1 MRCDARPGREM
12 HVRERVP
19 AGARAKRASE
29 KSGVHKDN
37 TCKEQEEKKE
47 MWKVKIKL
55 NNGTEISFPN
65 TFEDLI
71 TAGRFADAIA
81 EAYQF
86 ALERRVTNKIIT
98 EVE

>member
-1 MRCDARPGREM
+1 M
-12 HVRERVP
+12 
-19 AGARAKRASE
+19 
-29 KSGVHKDN
+29 KSVQFIISQK
-37 TCKEQEEKKE
+37 KSKVKEKKE

-65 TFEDLI
+65 IFDDLI

-81 EAYQF
+81 DAYQF
-86 ALERRVTNKIIT
+86 ALERRVTNKIFT

>member
-1 MRCDARPGREM
+1 M
-12 HVRERVP
+12 
-19 AGARAKRASE
+19 
-29 KSGVHKDN
+29 KSVQFIISQK
-37 TCKEQEEKKE
+37 KSKVKEKKE

-65 TFEDLI
+65 TFENLI

-86 ALERRVTNKIIT
+86 ALERRVTNKIFT

>member
-1 MRCDARPGREM
+1 M
-12 HVRERVP
+12 
-19 AGARAKRASE
+19 
-29 KSGVHKDN
+29 KSVQFIVSQK
-37 TCKEQEEKKE
+37 KKKVKEKKE

-65 TFEDLI
+65 TFEDII

-86 ALERRVTNKIIT
+86 ALERRVTNKIFT

>member
-1 MRCDARPGREM
+1 M
-12 HVRERVP
+12 
-19 AGARAKRASE
+19 
-29 KSGVHKDN
+29 KSVQFIISQK
-37 TCKEQEEKKE
+37 KSKVKEKKE

-81 EAYQF
+81 DAYQF
-86 ALERRVTNKIIT
+86 ALERRVTNKIFT

>member
-1 MRCDARPGREM
+1 M
-12 HVRERVP
+12 
-19 AGARAKRASE
+19 
-29 KSGVHKDN
+29 KSVQFIISQK
-37 TCKEQEEKKE
+37 KSKVKEKKE

>member
-1 MRCDARPGREM
+1 M
-12 HVRERVP
+12 
-19 AGARAKRASE
+19 
-29 KSGVHKDN
+29 KSVQFIISQK
-37 TCKEQEEKKE
+37 KSKVKEKKE

-65 TFEDLI
+65 TFENLI

>member
-1 MRCDARPGREM
+1 
-12 HVRERVP
+12 
-19 AGARAKRASE
+19 
-29 KSGVHKDN
+29 
-37 TCKEQEEKKE
+37 

-55 NNGTEISFPN
+55 NNGTEISFPH

-81 EAYQF
+81 DAYQF
-86 ALERRVTNKIIT
+86 APERRVTNKIFT

>member
-1 MRCDARPGREM
+1 M
-12 HVRERVP
+12 
-19 AGARAKRASE
+19 
-29 KSGVHKDN
+29 KSVQFIVSQK
-37 TCKEQEEKKE
+37 KSKVKEKKE

-65 TFEDLI
+65 IFEDLI

-81 EAYQF
+81 DAYQF
-86 ALERRVTNKIIT
+86 ALERRVTNKIFT

>member
-1 MRCDARPGREM
+1 M
-12 HVRERVP
+12 
-19 AGARAKRASE
+19 
-29 KSGVHKDN
+29 KSVQFIISQK
-37 TCKEQEEKKE
+37 KKKVKEKKE

-65 TFEDLI
+65 IFEDLI

-81 EAYQF
+81 DAYQF
-86 ALERRVTNKIIT
+86 ALERRVTNKIFT

>member
-1 MRCDARPGREM
+1 M
-12 HVRERVP
+12 
-19 AGARAKRASE
+19 
-29 KSGVHKDN
+29 KSVQFIVSQK
-37 TCKEQEEKKE
+37 KKKVKEKKE

-65 TFEDLI
+65 TFENLI

-86 ALERRVTNKIIT
+86 ALERRVTNKIFT

>member
-1 MRCDARPGREM
+1 M
-12 HVRERVP
+12 
-19 AGARAKRASE
+19 
-29 KSGVHKDN
+29 KSVQFIISQK
-37 TCKEQEEKKE
+37 KKKVKEKKE

-65 TFEDLI
+65 TFENLI
-71 TAGRFADAIA
+71 TAGQFADAIA

-86 ALERRVTNKIIT
+86 ALERRVTNKIFT

>member
-1 MRCDARPGREM
+1 M
-12 HVRERVP
+12 
-19 AGARAKRASE
+19 
-29 KSGVHKDN
+29 KSVQFIISQK
-37 TCKEQEEKKE
+37 KSKVKEKKE

-65 TFEDLI
+65 VFEDLI

-81 EAYQF
+81 EEYQF

>member
-1 MRCDARPGREM
+1 MAPLTLYKS
-12 HVRERVP
+12 
-19 AGARAKRASE
+19 RADM
-29 KSGVHKDN
+29 KSVQFIISQK
-37 TCKEQEEKKE
+37 KKKVKEKKE

-81 EAYQF
+81 DAYQF
-86 ALERRVTNKIIT
+86 ALERRVTNKIFT

>member
-1 MRCDARPGREM
+1 
-12 HVRERVP
+12 
-19 AGARAKRASE
+19 
-29 KSGVHKDN
+29 
-37 TCKEQEEKKE
+37 

-65 TFEDLI
+65 VFEDLI

-86 ALERRVTNKIIT
+86 ALERRVTNKIFT

>member
-1 MRCDARPGREM
+1 
-12 HVRERVP
+12 
-19 AGARAKRASE
+19 
-29 KSGVHKDN
+29 
-37 TCKEQEEKKE
+37 

-71 TAGRFADAIA
+71 TAGQFADAIA

-86 ALERRVTNKIIT
+86 ALERRVTNKIFT

>member
-1 MRCDARPGREM
+1 M
-12 HVRERVP
+12 
-19 AGARAKRASE
+19 
-29 KSGVHKDN
+29 KSVQFIISHK
-37 TCKEQEEKKE
+37 KSKVKEKKE

-65 TFEDLI
+65 TFEDII

-81 EAYQF
+81 DAYQF
-86 ALERRVTNKIIT
+86 ALERRVTNKIFT

>member
-1 MRCDARPGREM
+1 M
-12 HVRERVP
+12 
-19 AGARAKRASE
+19 
-29 KSGVHKDN
+29 KSVQFIISQK
-37 TCKEQEEKKE
+37 KSKVKEKKE

-81 EAYQF
+81 DAYQF

>member
-1 MRCDARPGREM
+1 MSKAKESKQRFGRPLTLYKS
-12 HVRERVP
+12 
-19 AGARAKRASE
+19 RADM
-29 KSGVHKDN
+29 KSVQFIISQK
-37 TCKEQEEKKE
+37 KSKVKEKKE

-86 ALERRVTNKIIT
+86 ALERRVTNKIFT

>member
-1 MRCDARPGREM
+1 M
-12 HVRERVP
+12 
-19 AGARAKRASE
+19 
-29 KSGVHKDN
+29 KSVQFIISQK
-37 TCKEQEEKKE
+37 KSKVKEKKE

-65 TFEDLI
+65 IFEDLI

-81 EAYQF
+81 DAYQF

>member
-1 MRCDARPGREM
+1 M
-12 HVRERVP
+12 
-19 AGARAKRASE
+19 
-29 KSGVHKDN
+29 KSVQFIISQK
-37 TCKEQEEKKE
+37 KSKVKEKKE

-65 TFEDLI
+65 TFDDLI

-81 EAYQF
+81 DAYQF
-86 ALERRVTNKIIT
+86 ALERRVTNKIFT

>member
-1 MRCDARPGREM
+1 M
-12 HVRERVP
+12 
-19 AGARAKRASE
+19 
-29 KSGVHKDN
+29 KSVQFIISQK
-37 TCKEQEEKKE
+37 KSKVKEKKE

-65 TFEDLI
+65 IFEDLI

-81 EAYQF
+81 DAYQF
-86 ALERRVTNKIIT
+86 ALERRVTNKIFT

>member
-1 MRCDARPGREM
+1 MSKNREQAKVWRPLTLYKS
-12 HVRERVP
+12 
-19 AGARAKRASE
+19 RADM
-29 KSGVHKDN
+29 KSVQFIISQK
-37 TCKEQEEKKE
+37 KSKVKEKKE

-81 EAYQF
+81 DAYQF
-86 ALERRVTNKIIT
+86 ALERRVTNKIFT